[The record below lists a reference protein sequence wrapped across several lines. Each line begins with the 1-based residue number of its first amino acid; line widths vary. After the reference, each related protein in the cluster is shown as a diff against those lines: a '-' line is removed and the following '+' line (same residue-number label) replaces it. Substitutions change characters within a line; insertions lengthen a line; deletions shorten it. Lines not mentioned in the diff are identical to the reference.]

1 MNTIQRL
8 KNQSLLAKILFGSGQ
23 IIGAVTIIPLL
34 LFVGGNIIDE
44 LINGLITIKEEP
56 LLFILL
62 IFLLGVAIGLIVAWF
77 RAKTGAL
84 IIIVSSIAASLT
96 WGFNEISLFLMLL
109 LPLVS
114 GIILLL
120 SAYQKECKPV

>member
-8 KNQSLLAKILFGSGQ
+8 RNKSLLAKILFWTGQ
-23 IIGAVTIIPLL
+23 IIGTVTIIPLL
-34 LFVGGNIIDE
+34 LFVGGNLIDE
-44 LINGLITIKEEP
+44 LFNGLITVKEEP

-62 IFLLGVAIGLIVAWF
+62 TSLLGAAIGLIIAWF

-84 IIIVSSIAASLT
+84 ITIVSSIAASLS
-96 WGFNEISLFLMLL
+96 WGYNDITLTLILL

-114 GIILLL
+114 GILLLL
-120 SAYQKECKPV
+120 SAYQKEDNL